1 MVSVTIAARVAYGS
15 DPRQV
20 EKVLLDVT
28 REAARD
34 GLAGLL
40 LDPPPSVNLNP
51 GFGESSLDFSL
62 SLNVRRF
69 DYQYLVQSELRK
81 RILARFAAQGI
92 AVPFPTRTV
101 ELDPARST
109 SLQTSPPKREV

>member
-1 MVSVTIAARVAYGS
+1 M
-15 DPRQV
+15 
-20 EKVLLDVT
+20 T

-34 GLAGLL
+34 GVAGLL

-69 DYQYLVQSELRK
+69 EDQVPVQSELRK

-92 AVPFPTRTV
+92 VVPFPTRSV
-101 ELDPARST
+101 ELDPAT
-109 SLQTSPPKREV
+109 LKSLQKGDPR